1 MLAVLAILGVV
12 LAGLTQLFVS
22 ASKSQVDQTSRAR
35 VQQDGRIALDQLRR
49 ELHCGSLTSLASAS
63 SLTATLPS
71 YCPTVPSTTLSS
83 AATIPASGTFTV
95 PVGSTS
101 NFNTGGN
108 TISFGSSGPVT
119 CTGTTSTSF
128 TGCSG
133 GIAGLYAF
141 GTKAISPVTWCA
153 TGSSLKRFV
162 GALCSGSSGKTW
174 AGSLTSTSI
183 FTQPVVPAPSCQLP
197 CPSSTGGTLG
207 AGTYA
212 YEVTAVTSTGEI
224 VGTLAHPSIASGATN
239 KITLTWSS
247 YSPPSGTLLSYNVY
261 GRDDYSYGL
270 RLLGNTGSTTF
281 TDGGPTSLTSNP
293 LTLPNSTIPVVS
305 TVGFNPGG
313 SNTIS
318 FGPSGNVTCTG
329 TTSTSFTGCSGGAA
343 GQYAQGTVVR
353 NASSVRP
360 PLATLSVSLVL
371 DKTPADTKQRFT
383 VNDDIDLRNSR
394 PF

>member
-22 ASKSQVDQTSRAR
+22 ASKSQVDQTNRAD
-35 VQQDGRIALDQLRR
+35 VQQDGRVALDQLRR
-49 ELHCGSLTSLASAS
+49 ELHCASVTSLASAS
-63 SLTATLPS
+63 TLTATLPS

-83 AATIPASGTFTV
+83 AATIPASGTFTIAV
-95 PVGSTS
+95 ASTS
-101 NFNTGGN
+101 NFNSGAN
-108 TISFGSSGPVT
+108 TLSFGSSGPVT

-133 GIAGLYAF
+133 GTAGLYAS
-141 GTKAISPVTWCA
+141 GSKAISPVTWCA
-153 TGSSLKRFV
+153 TGSSLKRFA

-183 FTQPVVPAPSCQLP
+183 FTQPVVPAPTATP
-197 CPSSTGGTLG
+197 AGTGGTLA

-212 YEVTAVTSTGEI
+212 YEVTAVTSSGEI
-224 VGTLAHPSIASGATN
+224 VGTLAHPSIASGTTN

-247 YSPPSGTLLSYNVY
+247 YTGATSYNVY

-270 RLLGNTGSTTF
+270 RLLGSTASGTTTF
-281 TDGGPTSLTSNP
+281 VDGGPTSLSSN
-293 LTLPNSTIPVVS
+293 LTVPASGTYTIAVVS
-305 TVGFNPGG
+305 TVGFNSGA
-313 SNTIS
+313 NTIS
-318 FGPSGNVTCTG
+318 FGASGTVTCTG
-329 TTSTSFTGCSGGAA
+329 TTSTSFTGCSGGGA
-343 GQYAQGTVVR
+343 GTYASGTVVR
-353 NASSVRP
+353 NASSLRP
-360 PLATLSVSLVL
+360 PLATLGVSLVL